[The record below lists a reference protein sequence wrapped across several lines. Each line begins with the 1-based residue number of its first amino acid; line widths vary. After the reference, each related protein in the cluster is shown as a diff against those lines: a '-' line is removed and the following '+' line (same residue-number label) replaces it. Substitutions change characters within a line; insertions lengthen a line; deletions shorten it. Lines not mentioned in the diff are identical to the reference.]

1 MKKLLFALAGLM
13 FATAAQAGPYTGGS
27 VGYLYDFEE
36 PIYSGRLGYDFSSGG
51 ALRGGLEGEI
61 SYVRFDDSATRLRSS
76 VDLLPLMAN
85 YRGSASLGGPV
96 SLYFG
101 GGVGS
106 SYYDASVERLSDT
119 GWIFTAQAFA
129 GLEFF
134 FNENV
139 SMLAGARYLYFDD
152 YDVRAS
158 GNDVN
163 FPSVDDI
170 AIEVGMTIRF

>member
-1 MKKLLFALAGLM
+1 M
-13 FATAAQAGPYTGGS
+13 FATAAQAGPYVGGS
-27 VGYLYDFEE
+27 IGYLYDLEE
-36 PIYSGRLGYDFSSGG
+36 PIYSGRLGYEFSSGG
-51 ALRGGLEGEI
+51 ALTSGFEGELN
-61 SYVRFDDSATRLRSS
+61 YVRYREDIQGLRSS

-101 GGVGS
+101 GGLGS
-106 SYYDASVERLSDT
+106 SYYDASVGALSDT
-119 GWIFTAQAFA
+119 GWVFTAQAFG

-134 FNENV
+134 FNESV
-139 SMLAGARYLYFDD
+139 SMLAGVRYLYFDD
-152 YDVRAS
+152 YDVRIS
-158 GNDVN
+158 GNNVT